1 MHECKNAAAE
11 LGLSGLVSGGGG
23 GGGGFYRNTSKKY
36 KLHKKILSIKR
47 DHLSSSKTDNGLVV
61 SSLTNNWPPPAMMI
75 FLHSFRFWLVSGIA
89 FYPAFEVREGVSKC
103 WFLAHPLSL

>member
-1 MHECKNAAAE
+1 MHECRNAAAE
-11 LGLSGLVSGGGG
+11 LGLSGLVGGGG
-23 GGGGFYRNTSKKY
+23 DFIGTRQKKD

-61 SSLTNNWPPPAMMI
+61 SSLTNSWPPPTIMI

-89 FYPAFEVREGVSKC
+89 IHLAFEVREGVSKC
-103 WFLAHPLSL
+103 RFLARPFPL